1 LILMGVAPVVVDAFR
16 QREHPRLV
24 THELDGRHPVDSTRP
39 QQVEVVDISE
49 IVNLDGVLA
58 GRDRDHIVSV
68 RELQGDSP
76 EGGALNRADQVGRV
90 CVDEG
95 GGVHLC
101 LVRQARPGT
110 HSEDGHGESGG
121 SSQAVTHGAG
131 A

>member
-1 LILMGVAPVVVDAFR
+1 VDVSA
-16 QREHPRLV
+16 
-24 THELDGRHPVDSTRP
+24 
-39 QQVEVVDISE
+39 
-49 IVNLDGVLA
+49 IVNLDGVLS
-58 GRDRDHIVSV
+58 GRDRDHVVSV

-90 CVDEG
+90 RADG
-95 GGVHLC
+95 RGGVHLC

-110 HSEDGHGESGG
+110 CSEDSQDESGG